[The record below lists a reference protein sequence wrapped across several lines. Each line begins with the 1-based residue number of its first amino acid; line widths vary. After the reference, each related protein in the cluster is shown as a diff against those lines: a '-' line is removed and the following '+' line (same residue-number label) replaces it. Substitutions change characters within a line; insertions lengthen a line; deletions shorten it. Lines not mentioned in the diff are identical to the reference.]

1 MDPFG
6 KYMYFPTSFYVL
18 DWYDSG
24 YDEAVETT
32 VKIAE
37 ASQNQ
42 YESHG
47 FEQMLDSNFVRYIS
61 EKKENFFNTSVMRNS
76 YGREDLRNMKI
87 NPNCHD

>member
-1 MDPFG
+1 
-6 KYMYFPTSFYVL
+6 MYFPTSFYVL

-61 EKKENFFNTSVMRNS
+61 EKKENFF
-76 YGREDLRNMKI
+76 
-87 NPNCHD
+87 